1 MKTSEDRTT
10 QLKASAAIP
19 AKKCFAATKVT
30 SKKQALV
37 AEEMQELLTKLKDLV
52 PNMPR
57 NKKLSKLE
65 IIQYVIDY
73 IYDLET
79 TLEHHPAA
87 VAAVASSAFG
97 LQNHNSQRG
106 PLAINNASLNIVS
119 SNPLLTPPTSAT
131 TRQPLS
137 TLSIC
142 VPGEAML

>member
-1 MKTSEDRTT
+1 MKTSESTSN

-19 AKKCFAATKVT
+19 AKKCFAATKAT
-30 SKKQALV
+30 SKKAALV
-37 AEEMQELLTKLKDLV
+37 AEEMQELLTKLKDIV
-52 PNMPR
+52 PYMPR

-87 VAAVASSAFG
+87 MAVVASSAFG
-97 LQNHNSQRG
+97 LQNHNTNSSLL
-106 PLAINNASLNIVS
+106 PATNINNATITSTS
-119 SNPLLTPPTSAT
+119 SPV